1 MSHEDVKQGRPVAST
16 YPNER
21 RKQER
26 KPQSLDA
33 EQSAR
38 LRALLV
44 RGIAGASTAL
54 GRAGHS
60 R

>member
-1 MSHEDVKQGRPVAST
+1 MSHDDVKQATPVAST

-21 RKQER
+21 RKQPR

-44 RGIAGASTAL
+44 RGIAGASAAL
-54 GRAGHS
+54 GRAGRS

>member
-1 MSHEDVKQGRPVAST
+1 MSHEDVKQERPLAAT

-26 KPQSLDA
+26 KPQALDA

-44 RGIAGASTAL
+44 RGIAGAAAAT
-54 GRAGHS
+54 S
-60 R
+60 RTGSAR

>member
-1 MSHEDVKQGRPVAST
+1 MSDHDVKQDRPVASA

-26 KPQSLDA
+26 QQQVLDA

-38 LRALLV
+38 LRNLLV
-44 RGIAGASTAL
+44 RGIAGATAATV
-54 GRAGHS
+54 RAGHTL
-60 R
+60 

>member
-1 MSHEDVKQGRPVAST
+1 MSNDDVKQVRSPTST
-16 YPNER
+16 YPHER
-21 RKQER
+21 RKQAR
-26 KPQSLDA
+26 PPRILDA

-44 RGIAGASTAL
+44 RGIAGATAAL
-54 GRAGHS
+54 GRHP